1 MDKKTEF
8 KEFVKGHPK
17 LISFVKNGEMT
28 WQRFYEMYDLY
39 GGEGEVWNPYLS
51 KENTRQAVGA
61 AATGAAAAT
70 AGVGLADMFGWLKQI
85 DLDGVQGGINSLQRV
100 LSVISDLK
108 TPETKKP
115 EYKPRPLY
123 KHFED

>member
-8 KEFVKGHPK
+8 KEFVKIHPR

-28 WQRFYEMYDLY
+28 WQKFYEMYDLY
-39 GGEGEVWNPYLS
+39 GGEGEVWNSYLEQPAV
-51 KENTRQAVGA
+51 KQAVGA
-61 AATGAAAAT
+61 AAGAT
-70 AGVGLADMFGWLKQI
+70 AGVGLADMFQWLKQV
-85 DLDGVQGGINSLQRV
+85 DLDSVQGGINSLQRV
-100 LSVISDLK
+100 LSVITDLK
-108 TPETKKP
+108 TPDTKKP